1 MTTATFAIGTD
12 IKDGSIKVKKELESG
27 YSQWIDMSLPASISV
42 QSGLNNPRYSSIK
55 NVMNAKNKK
64 VVTKKV
70 EQDVVTMQGFTK
82 FFVPKNKK
90 KTEFIEGNIDVISDK
105 IISIFKENLK
115 LIK

>member
-1 MTTATFAIGTD
+1 
-12 IKDGSIKVKKELESG
+12 
-27 YSQWIDMSLPASISV
+27 
-42 QSGLNNPRYSSIK
+42 
-55 NVMNAKNKK
+55 
-64 VVTKKV
+64 
-70 EQDVVTMQGFTK
+70 MQGFTK